1 MQTISENKPVTLK
14 EQKKTLTLALA
25 CAKFAPKSQE
35 ILKYVPALKLSI
47 MQAEEQKRRESFER
61 SLPDKRQQDL
71 FPNDLPDFNAYHNA
85 GNWIFFHMRSR
96 KLTTTAL
103 LCGSGETWNNCPVT
117 GFIYID
123 CQLTFGAKS

>member
-25 CAKFAPKSQE
+25 CVKFAPKSQE

-71 FPNDLPDFNAYHNA
+71 FPNDLPDFNAYHKRRQLDLFPYEEQEIDYNSIA
-85 GNWIFFHMRSR
+85 LWIRR
-96 KLTTTAL
+96 NL
-103 LCGSGETWNNCPVT
+103 E
-117 GFIYID
+117 
-123 CQLTFGAKS
+123 